1 MTPIPKK
8 HEQASTNR
16 PISLSPVLS
25 KVCKRVVHNQ
35 FSYCLNEKG
44 RRTKNHST
52 NKAWHST
59 QTSVIKMTNE
69 ILSTGDQ
76 RKLTAITLLDLS
88 KAKVTR
94 CQSFPF
100 QHPVVLQLSQ
110 QRCQVV
116 SIHSAVVEPLHLVSA
131 VPQGSILG
139 PHLFSI
145 YVNDLPSVARKC
157 SLQCYV
163 YNTKL
168 LISFQI
174 QDKQSAVS
182 DMNKDLFKVWNWC
195 FRNHLFFNPIKIK
208 HGVQHCVKPVHA
220 WCSDFLV

>member
-8 HEQASTNR
+8 HEQATTNR

-52 NKAWHST
+52 YKAWHST

-69 ILSTGDQ
+69 ILRAGDQ

-110 QRCQVV
+110 QRRQVV
-116 SIHSAVVEPLHLVSA
+116 SIHSGVVEPLHLVSG

-145 YVNDLPSVARKC
+145 MLTISRLWPENAVCSVTC
-157 SLQCYV
+157 TIQNY
-163 YNTKL
+163 
-168 LISFQI
+168 SFPF
-174 QDKQSAVS
+174 KHRTSSRLS

-195 FRNHLFFNPIKIK
+195 FRNHLLFNLIKIK

-220 WCSDFLV
+220 WCSVFLV